1 MYDQLKVQNNEIQEK
16 VKELIMENE
25 SLKNEVET
33 LKNQDDFEESDMKT
47 CYDNCISELN
57 LKV

>member
-25 SLKNEVET
+25 SLKNEVEI
-33 LKNQDDFEESDMKT
+33 LKN
-47 CYDNCISELN
+47 
-57 LKV
+57 